1 MSVVDPQI
9 TASELLRIF
18 HRDEPYLFMGAAF
31 TTVAILA
38 AAFSFLRRKVDSLT
52 IYFALYSHFC
62 TDRDCG

>member
-18 HRDEPYLFMGAAF
+18 HRDEPYLFMGTAF

-38 AAFSFLRRKVDSLT
+38 AAFSALRRKVDSLT

>member
-18 HRDEPYLFMGAAF
+18 YRDEPYLFMGAAF

-38 AAFSFLRRKVDSLT
+38 AAFSF
-52 IYFALYSHFC
+52 
-62 TDRDCG
+62 CGVKSTR